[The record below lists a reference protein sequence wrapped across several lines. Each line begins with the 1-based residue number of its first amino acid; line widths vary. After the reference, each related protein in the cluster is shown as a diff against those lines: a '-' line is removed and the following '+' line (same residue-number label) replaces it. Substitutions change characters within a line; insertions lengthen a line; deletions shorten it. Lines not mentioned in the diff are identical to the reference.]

1 MGEVEGETY
10 RWEALRGVTNHNGWT
25 WSLVLKETKKE
36 KFLTFMTQL
45 EIWILTGYL
54 ITVRNY
60 VYLLDFIAA
69 MFKIPTKIQWN
80 DIFGIWLEQ

>member
-1 MGEVEGETY
+1 
-10 RWEALRGVTNHNGWT
+10 
-25 WSLVLKETKKE
+25 
-36 KFLTFMTQL
+36 MTQL

-80 DIFGIWLEQ
+80 DMFGIWFRTIEGGRWMAIKMKQDWLYLVINRNEQLVYGNLLYSSVQF